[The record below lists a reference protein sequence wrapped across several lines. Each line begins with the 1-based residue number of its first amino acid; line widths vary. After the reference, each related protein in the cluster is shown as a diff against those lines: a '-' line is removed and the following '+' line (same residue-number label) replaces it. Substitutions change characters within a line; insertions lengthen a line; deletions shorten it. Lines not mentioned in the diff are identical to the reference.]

1 MGAAT
6 QPQFAAPT
14 AWPMGAAAPPHL
26 SASSAWP
33 AGAAMLPPPQHV
45 ASAGWPAGAAW
56 LPHLAA
62 PRGQWQRRL
71 PDVAPFVAQGGD
83 WSAFQDRFDAAY
95 MSVGWSMEEALP
107 ALPTCLDERA
117 LQAFKSIHPANRAT
131 LPAAYIQM
139 ANVFEPPSTA
149 QLKFSLR
156 RREEGELPLA
166 FRCSLL
172 ALAQAAY
179 PDLYGRALDSMALGK
194 LLDLARELGIALSI
208 NNDRQI
214 TSLAVAENIQ
224 AHLSLRQRP
233 QMAACAGILAPD
245 GGDTLAALAMPDRR
259 GRGTGDRRPEQRGRP
274 GPSRPQEAD
283 TVACF
288 RCGQRGHIE
297 RGCRNA
303 PGAFGKGTPPSPRPS
318 LASGS
323 GPQAPP
329 E

>member
-1 MGAAT
+1 
-6 QPQFAAPT
+6 
-14 AWPMGAAAPPHL
+14 
-26 SASSAWP
+26 
-33 AGAAMLPPPQHV
+33 
-45 ASAGWPAGAAW
+45 
-56 LPHLAA
+56 
-62 PRGQWQRRL
+62 
-71 PDVAPFVAQGGD
+71 
-83 WSAFQDRFDAAY
+83 
-95 MSVGWSMEEALP
+95 
-107 ALPTCLDERA
+107 
-117 LQAFKSIHPANRAT
+117 
-131 LPAAYIQM
+131 M
-139 ANVFEPPSTA
+139 ANVFEPPSCA

-233 QMAACAGILAPD
+233 QMAASAGVSAPD
-245 GGDTLAALAMPDRR
+245 GGATSQGVDTLAALAMPDHR
-259 GRGTGDRRPEQRGRP
+259 GRGAGGRRPEQRGRP

-303 PGAFGKGTPPSPRPS
+303 PGAFGKGTPPSPRHS
-318 LASGS
+318 LASGPGPKASRDASSAQPLPSPHASSGARAHRHGVVLEGLRKPLEMGSTETGILLSLSSYFSRTKGLVGALTAVSGGQYLFLQVLNS
-323 GPQAPP
+323 GPLPVVVPAGAVLAHATPAPP
-329 E
+329 PESAAPDGGVVAGVMCTGDPDA

>member
-1 MGAAT
+1 
-6 QPQFAAPT
+6 
-14 AWPMGAAAPPHL
+14 
-26 SASSAWP
+26 
-33 AGAAMLPPPQHV
+33 MLPPPQHV
-45 ASAGWPAGAAW
+45 ASAGWPAGAAC

-62 PRGQWQRRL
+62 QRGQWQRRL

-259 GRGTGDRRPEQRGRP
+259 GRGTGGRRPEQRGRP

>member
-1 MGAAT
+1 MYKAGARRRNPPAHDLEGAEGGEEAPAVT
-6 QPQFAAPT
+6 PEPGTPVTVPVETSGPEREESAAGTAAAAAPYI
-14 AWPMGAAAPPHL
+14 AVPPEWAAGAAAAQPV
-26 SASSAWP
+26 
-33 AGAAMLPPPQHV
+33 AALTGPDT
-45 ASAGWPAGAAW
+45 GDAAA
-56 LPHLAA
+56 LHLA
-62 PRGQWQRRL
+62 
-71 PDVAPFVAQGGD
+71 
-83 WSAFQDRFDAAY
+83 
-95 MSVGWSMEEALP
+95 
-107 ALPTCLDERA
+107 
-117 LQAFKSIHPANRAT
+117 
-131 LPAAYIQM
+131 
-139 ANVFEPPSTA
+139 
-149 QLKFSLR
+149 LKFSLR

-259 GRGTGDRRPEQRGRP
+259 GRGTGGRRPEQRGRP